1 MPGSDPASS
10 GKQSGNKSE
19 ILCNFLHTDAE
30 ITVHYAKI
38 VRPLRCFRQPVPAK
52 MYGQTKE
59 NDRTNLEERADIGP
73 ECSFRC
79 SRCLFSDP
87 DEQPEDVK
95 FSDNKLKYKRISNF
109 PFANWLLPRT
119 SGRKSAT
126 LTGPNMQN
134 VSRMTKG

>member
-10 GKQSGNKSE
+10 GKQSGDKSD

-109 PFANWLLPRT
+109 PFANWLLPAPRDANQRL
-119 SGRKSAT
+119 SQARICKMSA
-126 LTGPNMQN
+126 G
-134 VSRMTKG
+134 